1 MRTRVS
7 VVRARELQHF
17 KRSPL
22 PSLLPPSHAQYHN
35 MELALESIESQ
46 RAAMYPGE
54 PSYNADFFLQ
64 YPNGTIYNE
73 RQTPGDQCA

>member
-1 MRTRVS
+1 MRTRDS
-7 VVRARELQHF
+7 VARASCDT
-17 KRSPL
+17 KSTAPSPPCPPL
-22 PSLLPPSHAQYHN
+22 PPVAQYHN